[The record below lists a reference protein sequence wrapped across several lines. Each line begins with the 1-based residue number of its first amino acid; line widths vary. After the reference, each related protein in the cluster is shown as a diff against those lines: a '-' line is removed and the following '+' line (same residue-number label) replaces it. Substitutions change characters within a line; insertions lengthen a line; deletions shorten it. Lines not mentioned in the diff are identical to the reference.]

1 MSQTTVTFRIPG
13 DEKELV
19 SEYAKA
25 HNSSISELYRNAVL
39 EKIENEIDLKTL
51 KAEMK
56 LSKEKKEV
64 GISQSEMEQLLSEV

>member
-56 LSKEKKEV
+56 LSKENKEV